1 MGKRHDSSCSD
12 CYFRQ
17 EGLCALATEIP
28 CPTFR
33 QAARGRLAPPKQ
45 AQLIPLVGSAT
56 AAAAETSARERGQ
69 LGSAPFTP
77 AFA

>member
-1 MGKRHDSSCSD
+1 MGKRHDSTCSD

-33 QAARGRLAPPKQ
+33 LAARGRLTPPKQ
-45 AQLIPLVGSAT
+45 AQLIPLVGSAK
-56 AAAAETSARERGQ
+56 AAAEITGREREQ
-69 LGSAPFTP
+69 LRTAPLTP
-77 AFA
+77 AYA

>member
-45 AQLIPLVGSAT
+45 AQLIPLVGSA
-56 AAAAETSARERGQ
+56 AAAAEITVRERDQ
-69 LGSAPFTP
+69 LRTAPLTP
-77 AFA
+77 AYA